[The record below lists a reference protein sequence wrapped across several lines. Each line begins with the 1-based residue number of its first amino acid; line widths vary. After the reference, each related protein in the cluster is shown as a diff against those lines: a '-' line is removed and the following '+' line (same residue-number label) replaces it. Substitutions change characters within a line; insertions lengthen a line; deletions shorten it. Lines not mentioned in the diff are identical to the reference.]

1 MMKKLANFF
10 CDFAARCAEG
20 LWPSE
25 RRLSF
30 RGCAPTGWGVAPKS
44 KSKLF
49 GKSETCRTSGGGAA
63 KRMLLKFAVIKLL
76 WLLLFVICAQAQVSS
91 FQPAQPRW
99 GQTLTIVYDSAV
111 ASAKFSVADD
121 VYVCAKLIYPDHA
134 ENLALRMAKV
144 GKQHRAELRLKEG
157 VAEISAHFISLTEG
171 WDEWAY
177 TILAVYRGDG
187 QPARG
192 ALVSKISSGRYLEFF
207 KQETALYP
215 DNYSAYRMKWETAAL
230 IDAKKNAGEINSDIR
245 LLSRKPE
252 NAELLY
258 ALSFGYLLTGRE
270 ADSRDTIRRLA
281 ANFAAS
287 PFAGMAVK
295 DYEEQAANLPPGNG
309 LTEVA
314 RLKLEIVKANPASDF
329 ARSAMQA
336 LAADSRAPLELIERI
351 AGSWQRA
358 EPENPLPHFNLAAA
372 CLNRYQNYGQVRPSL
387 ERAIELL
394 LAGKL
399 RFHGDINGKQSGA
412 MLPEAYR
419 MSADLAF
426 RRQQF
431 DEALVAV
438 ETAKAFAR
446 ENDFGPFL
454 LQAKIL
460 QAIGK
465 NTFAEA
471 AFIEAWRRG
480 SQEAEE
486 SLKVVYKGR
495 RGSLAGFDEYLLA
508 ATKDKKI
515 NGSWKQIAPQAK
527 LIALDGKRYDLNA
540 LTGKIVVVNL
550 WFIGCSPCR
559 KEIPRV
565 NELVKEFSGKPVV
578 FLAPSFDSAETLRE
592 FLKTTPFGYQ
602 VVPNAEQIISGQF
615 NASAFPTHIVID
627 QNGFV
632 EATLIGASERRPEE
646 VRRLILRLLNAPTV
660 K

>member
-1 MMKKLANFF
+1 MKI
-10 CDFAARCAEG
+10 
-20 LWPSE
+20 
-25 RRLSF
+25 
-30 RGCAPTGWGVAPKS
+30 
-44 KSKLF
+44 
-49 GKSETCRTSGGGAA
+49 RTE
-63 KRMLLKFAVIKLL
+63 LTVI
-76 WLLLFVICAQAQVSS
+76 LLLFFVTAAQAQVSS
-91 FQPAQPRW
+91 LQPAQPRW
-99 GQTLTIVYDSAV
+99 GQTLTIAYDSSAQ
-111 ASAKFSVADD
+111 SAKFSATDE
-121 VYVCAKLIYPDHA
+121 VYVYVRLAFPDHA
-134 ENLALRMAKV
+134 ENLALRMVKA
-144 GKQHRAELRLKEG
+144 GKQHRVEFKLKDN
-157 VAEISAHFISLTEG
+157 VAEVGVHFITLTEG

-177 TILAVYRGDG
+177 TTSAVYRNDG
-187 QPARG
+187 QLARG
-192 ALVSKISSGRYLEFF
+192 ALLSKISSGRYLEFF
-207 KQETALYP
+207 KQEMALYP

-230 IDAKKNAGEINSDIR
+230 IDAKKAVGEISTDIR

-252 NAELLY
+252 SAELLY
-258 ALSFGYLLTGRE
+258 ALSFGYLVTGRE
-270 ADSRDTIRRLA
+270 AESREAIRKLA
-281 ANFAAS
+281 ANFADS
-287 PFAGMAVK
+287 PFAGLAVK

-309 LTEVA
+309 SIEVA

-336 LAADSRAPLELIERI
+336 LAADSQAPLELIERI
-351 AGSWQRA
+351 ASSWQRA
-358 EPENPLPHFNLAAA
+358 ESENPLPHFNLAAA
-372 CLNRYQNYGQVRPSL
+372 CLNRYKNYGQVRPSL

-495 RGSLAGFDEYLLA
+495 RGSLVGFDEYLLA
-508 ATKDKKI
+508 ATRDKKT

-527 LIALDGKRYDLNA
+527 LTALDGKRYDLNA

-559 KEIPRV
+559 KEIPRL

-578 FLAPSFDSAETLRE
+578 FLAPSFDSSETLRE
-592 FLKTTPFGYQ
+592 FLKTTAFEYQ
-602 VVPNAEQIISGQF
+602 VIPNAEQIISGQF

-646 VRRLILRLLNAPTV
+646 VRRLILRLLNSTA